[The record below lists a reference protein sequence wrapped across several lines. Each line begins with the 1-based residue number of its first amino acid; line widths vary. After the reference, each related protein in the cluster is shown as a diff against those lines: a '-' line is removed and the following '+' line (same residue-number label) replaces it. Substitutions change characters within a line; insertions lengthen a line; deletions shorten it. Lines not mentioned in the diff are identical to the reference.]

1 MIDGEAKREKPVLGA
16 SETKRGTRL
25 IGAFD
30 RLGRG
35 EIMALVGTI

>member
-1 MIDGEAKREKPVLGA
+1 MIDRQAKREKPVLGA
-16 SETKRGTRL
+16 SETERGEWL